1 MTNAR
6 NILSALLVLLGAALL
21 LAGAAAAYGR
31 VQVLEREAFAERG
44 LEALEGDGVRGA
56 IEEEIVDALTDRA
69 RSLGIVGRRS
79 EIRPII
85 EAVITSP
92 PFRRKFREAA
102 LEFHRVSFEAEGDA
116 ARFDL
121 RAVSPLLEDE
131 LQSYSP
137 EVARMVSRRI
147 DLELLTI
154 RRTRLAG
161 EALAE
166 ADRLRTLGIVLPLLA
181 AAAFMGAVALA
192 RPHRRG
198 LLHVGLAMV
207 LVGAVLAAAV
217 PLVRTLSI
225 DRLDQTSALTAFQVR
240 DAARDIYDA
249 YLGDLLTWGLV
260 LALAG
265 LALTAAALAAAWLR
279 PVSRAAP

>member
-6 NILSALLVLLGAALL
+6 NILSALLVLVGAALL
-21 LAGAAAAYGR
+21 LAGAAAASGR
-31 VQVLEREAFAERG
+31 RPPAQGSPSPGGARATASV
-44 LEALEGDGVRGA
+44 ALEDLTRGRA
-56 IEEEIVDALTDRA
+56 HRYRA
-69 RSLGIVGRRS
+69 RSLGIVARRS

-85 EAVITSP
+85 EAVIASP
-92 PFRRKFREAA
+92 PFRRIFREAA
-102 LEFHRVSFEAEGDA
+102 LEFHRVFFEAESA
-116 ARFDL
+116 TLPAL
-121 RAVSPLLEDE
+121 TSEPSPRCWRRSCE
-131 LQSYSP
+131 SYSP

-181 AAAFMGAVALA
+181 AAAFIGAVALA

-207 LVGAVLAAAV
+207 LVGAALAAAV

-225 DRLDQTSALTAFQVR
+225 DRLDQASALTASQVR

-249 YLGDLLTWGLV
+249 YLGDLLMWGLV

-279 PVSRAAP
+279 PVSRAAPRSR